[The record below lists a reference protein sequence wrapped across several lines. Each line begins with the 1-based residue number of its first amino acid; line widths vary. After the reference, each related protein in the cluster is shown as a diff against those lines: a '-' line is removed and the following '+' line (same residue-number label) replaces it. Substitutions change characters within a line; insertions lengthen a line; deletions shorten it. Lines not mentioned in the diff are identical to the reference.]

1 MPFFWRFERGRDSGG
16 ARRNHA
22 HRTTRLGEGADAAS
36 QGARVMSDLPVH
48 SLQPSGEADSLLPPN
63 WRELQALVD
72 TVLDTPLERRD
83 SVLTEMSAGDPDRRA
98 SLERLVAEC
107 ESDAPLL
114 DRPAAERF
122 ARLLVEEPVI
132 PLPETLGGRYRIDRE
147 VGRGGMAVVHLA
159 RDLKHARDVAVKV
172 IRPDLAASLGRERFL
187 AEIGI
192 AARLRHPN
200 IVPLYDSGDADG
212 VLYFVMPFEEGPSL
226 RTRLG

>member
-1 MPFFWRFERGRDSGG
+1 MPLLWRVERGRDRGG
-16 ARRNHA
+16 SWNNDA
-22 HRTTRLGEGADAAS
+22 HRTARLGKGAHVAS
-36 QGARVMSDLPVH
+36 PGALVVSDTPVRWMH
-48 SLQPSGEADSLLPPN
+48 PSGTADSLLPNN
-63 WRELQALVD
+63 WRELQSLVD
-72 TVLDTPLERRD
+72 TVLDTPPERRD
-83 SVLTEMSAGDPDRRA
+83 AVLTEMSAGDSERRA
-98 SLERLVAEC
+98 ALEHLVAEC
-107 ESDAPLL
+107 ECDSPLL

-122 ARLLVEEPVI
+122 AGLLYEEPEI

-147 VGRGGMAVVHLA
+147 VGRGGMALVHLA

-226 RTRLG
+226 RTRL